1 MRKALSIL
9 MAIAWVISTS
19 GISFAFTQD
28 GTPVEFTA
36 GVTTGGT
43 PSVVTA
49 LSATLR
55 NISDDLVAASASWTG
70 VVAGD
75 DWVAADQYID
85 IQGFET
91 YSTWGIQIYTDNV
104 NSTVAYTGTGNPA
117 GLVNVGNTAAAIPMC
132 WRVVADKLFTP
143 PTVDLQILEKYIA
156 ADDIYVLLREAADY
170 TDDTTYFAPWFWM
183 LDKNTPDVDVT
194 TDGNQPFGDYQVY
207 AKIVGS
213 EGIQIAPETWTPIP
227 TSTSYFHVYL
237 GAKFTNAAADANY
250 TTDTLTVE
258 MYHL

>member
-9 MAIAWVISTS
+9 IAIAWVISTT
-19 GISFAFTQD
+19 GVSFAQFESD
-28 GTPVEFTA
+28 GDAAFEA

-43 PSVVTA
+43 PSVVTG
-49 LSATLR
+49 LSTTLR
-55 NISDDLVAASASWTG
+55 NISDDLEAASASWTD
-70 VVAGD
+70 VDAGD
-75 DWVAADQYID
+75 DWVAGDQYID

-104 NSTVAYTGTGNPA
+104 NSTTAYTGTGNPA
-117 GLVNVGNTAAAIPMC
+117 GLVNAGNTAAAIPMC
-132 WRVVADKLFTP
+132 WRVVADKLFTAGS
-143 PTVDLQILEKYIA
+143 VDLQILERYIA
-156 ADDIYVLLREAADY
+156 TDDIYVLLREAADY
-170 TDDTTYFAPWFWM
+170 TDDISYFAPWFWM

-194 TDGNQPFGDYQVY
+194 TDGNQPFDDYQVY
-207 AKIVGS
+207 AKAVGS

-227 TSTSYFHVYL
+227 TSTSYYHVYL
-237 GAKFTNAAADANY
+237 GAKFTNAAADATY